1 MNNRFTINYIIFLAL
16 SFLIIFG
23 FQYLF
28 NNKEEKDATNQPAA
42 TEQTAKTTPET
53 TKTAPPVKSESAFDD
68 SKNTYEELIKEGSSG
83 TIINVNSP
91 LFDAKIDTLGGRV
104 TEWKLKNYK
113 QTTEKDSPLV
123 NLINGKNQIV
133 SGVKVKNNGIPYL
146 IPYQYSGRSDIE
158 IDDQNKGIS
167 LKYVN
172 SSGLEITKT
181 IEFDAKNYLLDES
194 LTLSNNS
201 GATQE
206 YIINFQTFGSIEQ
219 RGRSESSNE
228 LFVFVNN
235 EVEKVSKPP
244 KQPEQLTGQI
254 NWFGF
259 CDKYF
264 LTAIIPEIGGNTSV
278 SVNGVENNGLV
289 NAEFAYPKDSVN
301 TGASKTTKWK
311 TYLGPKEPANL
322 NMVGYGLE
330 QAINYGWVGFL
341 AKIALKFLKLLN
353 SVFHNYG
360 VSIIAITVILRVLFL
375 PLTLKSMRSMKEMQA
390 RMAEV
395 KPKIDALKE
404 KYKDDK
410 TKQNTELMKLY
421 SSHGINPLSSLG
433 GCFPLLLQLPVFI
446 ALYDVLLYSIDLRQT
461 PFLWIKDLAEPEH
474 LFSIPIFGDISLP
487 FRILPLAMG
496 VSWFI
501 SQKMTPMSAAPA
513 SESMEL
519 QMKMMQFMPI
529 IFTVM
534 FWGLPSGLIL
544 YWTVSNILSIGQQI
558 YINRTVHVGK
568 GGA

>member
-1 MNNRFTINYIIFLAL
+1 MNNRFTLNYILFLAL
-16 SFLIIFG
+16 SFVIIFG

-28 NNKEEKDATNQPAA
+28 GNKEQPKDKQQ
-42 TEQTAKTTPET
+42 QTTQQTTTTSPET
-53 TKTAPPVKSESAFDD
+53 TGTAPPVKDSAAFDD
-68 SKNTYEELIKEGSSG
+68 IKNTYEELVKEGSSG
-83 TIINVNSP
+83 TIINVNSS
-91 LFDAKIDTLGGRV
+91 LYEAKIDTLGGRV
-104 TEWKLKNYK
+104 TEWKLKDYN
-113 QTTEKDSPLV
+113 QTTAKDSPLV

-133 SGVKVKNNGIPYL
+133 SGVNVKNNQIPYL
-146 IPYQYSGRSDIE
+146 IPYQYSGSTDIE
-158 IDDQNKGIS
+158 LSDQNKGVT

-172 SSGLEITKT
+172 SSGIEITKT

-194 LTLSNNS
+194 LTLNNGS
-201 GATQE
+201 GAAQE
-206 YIINFQTFGSIEQ
+206 YIIDFQTYGSIEQ

-235 EVEKVSKPP
+235 EVEKVSKLP
-244 KQPEQLTGQI
+244 KQPQQLTGQI

-259 CDKYF
+259 GDKYF
-264 LTAIIPEIGGNTSV
+264 LTATIPEIGGNNTI

-289 NAEFAYPKDSVN
+289 NASFSYPRDSLN
-301 TGASKTTKWK
+301 AGGSNTTKWK

-322 NMVGYGLE
+322 QMVGYGLE

-341 AKIALKFLKLLN
+341 AKIALKFLKILN

-390 RMAEV
+390 KMAEV

-410 TKQNTELMKLY
+410 TKQNQELMKLY

-474 LFSIPIFGDISLP
+474 LFNIPLFGDYSIP

-496 VSWFI
+496 VSWYI

-513 SESMEL
+513 SETMEL